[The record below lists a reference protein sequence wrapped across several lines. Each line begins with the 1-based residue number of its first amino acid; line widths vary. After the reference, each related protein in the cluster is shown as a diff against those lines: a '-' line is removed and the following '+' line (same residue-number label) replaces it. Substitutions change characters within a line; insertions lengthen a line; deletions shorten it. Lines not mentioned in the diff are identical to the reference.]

1 MPMINLGWMKCLQQD
16 PCKVSTRKV
25 RVREKLNDSA
35 RHNNYMYDYDSID
48 WIERSRLQL
57 APVQTNSSQSTMPLK
72 FSIFQRFAM
81 PEQAS
86 YRKLR
91 LSSVVCEVC
100 FFGLFLERLVRTVS
114 ACVSVDGLI
123 LLRSNKA
130 VSTRHSPSVL

>member
-72 FSIFQRFAM
+72 FSIFQRFRHARAGILQ
-81 PEQAS
+81 EIEI
-86 YRKLR
+86 
-91 LSSVVCEVC
+91 VVC
-100 FFGLFLERLVRTVS
+100 R
-114 ACVSVDGLI
+114 
-123 LLRSNKA
+123 LRSVFFWA
-130 VSTRHSPSVL
+130 VSREAGQNCIGMRQCGWSHSPSFEQSCLDAPQP